1 MKMNQEKM
9 GKFITK
15 LRKEK
20 GLTQKDIAIK
30 LNISDNSVSK
40 WERGINAPDIS
51 CLTMLAELFN
61 VSVNELLNG
70 EYSYKSKVKDY
81 TKLKKVI
88 EINNITKKYGKKVV
102 LNNLNL
108 NIYEGEIVGL
118 IGANGIGKTTLI
130 KCILNFCKINTG
142 EIKIFNMNIKKDYEK
157 IMNDTSAIIEH
168 PDFYL
173 NLTGMDNIKI
183 VSLLNSINDDEYI
196 KYLIKNLKLEKDIN
210 KKVKEYSLGMKQRLG
225 VICALIKKPKLL
237 ILDEPTNGL
246 DPIGI
251 NEFRNIIQNINQKEN
266 TTILISSHILS
277 EIENI
282 CDRILIMDKG
292 KIIKDVEM
300 ANLKH
305 NHKSLE
311 KEFLEVISK
320 GDSNENN

>member
-1 MKMNQEKM
+1 MNQEKM
-9 GKFITK
+9 GNFIAE
-15 LRKEK
+15 LRREK
-20 GLTQKDIAIK
+20 GLTQKDIALK

-51 CLTMLAELFN
+51 CLTMLAELFG
-61 VSVNELLNG
+61 VTVNEILNG
-70 EYSYKSKVKDY
+70 EYNYKSKVKDY

-88 EINNITKKYGKKVV
+88 EINDITKKYGKKVV
-102 LNNLNL
+102 LNHLSLNV
-108 NIYEGEIVGL
+108 YEGEVVGL

-130 KCILNFCKINTG
+130 KCILNFCKTNAG
-142 EIKIFNMNIKKDYEK
+142 EIKIFNMNIKKDYEQ

-173 NLTGMDNIKI
+173 NLSGLDNIKI
-183 VSLLNSINDDEYI
+183 VSLLNGINDDDYI

-225 VICALIKKPKLL
+225 VICALIKRPKLL

-251 NEFRNIIQNINQKEN
+251 NEFRSIIKNLNLKEN

-292 KIIKDVEM
+292 KIIKDIEI

-320 GDSNENN
+320 RDYNENN